1 MKTTLY
7 AGYGSNLNMKQ
18 MERRCPNSKLVTK
31 SVIPDWTLVFR
42 GVADIIYRKNSKLNI
57 GIYEITKE
65 CEHSLDKYEGF
76 PLLYNKKYFKI
87 ELNGQKEDVLTY
99 VMNPKYSLGPPCEKY
114 FKIIVE
120 GFKDWKIDK
129 NFLLDAVNFSINKGS
144 SFTYKPN
151 HFSDSPIINISTVLK
166 ILK

>member
-1 MKTTLY
+1 M
-7 AGYGSNLNMKQ
+7 
-18 MERRCPNSKLVTK
+18 
-31 SVIPDWTLVFR
+31 
-42 GVADIIYRKNSKLNI
+42 YRL
-57 GIYEITKE
+57 
-65 CEHSLDKYEGF
+65 HSL
-76 PLLYNKKYFKI
+76 NKK
-87 ELNGQKEDVLTY
+87 NEDVLTY
-99 VMNPKYSLGPPCEKY
+99 VMNPKFSLGPPCEEY
-114 FKIIVE
+114 FKIIAE

>member
-65 CEHSLDKYEGF
+65 CEYSLDKFEGF
-76 PLLYNKKYFKI
+76 PSLYKKKYFKI
-87 ELNGQKEDVLTY
+87 QLNEKNEDVLTY
-99 VMNPKYSLGPPCEKY
+99 VMNPKYSLGPPCEEY
-114 FKIIVE
+114 FKIIAE